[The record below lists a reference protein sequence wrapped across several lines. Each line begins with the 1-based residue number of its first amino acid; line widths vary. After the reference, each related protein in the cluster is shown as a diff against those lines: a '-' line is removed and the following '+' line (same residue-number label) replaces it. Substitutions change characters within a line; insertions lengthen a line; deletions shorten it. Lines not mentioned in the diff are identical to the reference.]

1 MNYRHKPHKD
11 TRQTPTA
18 AQLQQKVVDVRGLIH
33 EMRTIVAEG
42 EQPLVKIT
50 IMCNFCGSSKYEN
63 MDREVWLDN
72 YAPETVIDEVCYY
85 CGMDIEE
92 GLPL

>member
-50 IMCNFCGSSKYEN
+50 IMCNFCVLLKCKCRNLQLCS
-63 MDREVWLDN
+63 
-72 YAPETVIDEVCYY
+72 
-85 CGMDIEE
+85 
-92 GLPL
+92 